1 MIDSRHAID
10 TQGTQSSG
18 TTFASVPLSAAVAA
32 PTRSQWLK
40 IAMAED
46 NVLPTDP
53 AIGPDGEDADRRR
66 VGPKRSEASTN
77 AVLVAAYAELAEHG
91 WRGFSVDRVAK
102 NAKAS
107 KQTIYRWWKSAAC
120 LCVDSVLGTLA
131 GKTSTLPAS
140 ADVRD
145 RLAAII
151 DPLLIAVRTGDGAHA
166 WRGALLAAA
175 DDGEAGEVFRAWF
188 TENVKI
194 PLRHILAE
202 QALKGTVRRD
212 WDIDLATELL
222 FGPIWHRLI
231 AMRGPVPEIY
241 RNRLVDT
248 LLRAIAPV

>member
-1 MIDSRHAID
+1 MTEQD
-10 TQGTQSSG
+10 
-18 TTFASVPLSAAVAA
+18 A
-32 PTRSQWLK
+32 PPPEG
-40 IAMAED
+40 A
-46 NVLPTDP
+46 DP
-53 AIGPDGEDADRRR
+53 AGLARRR
-66 VGPKRSEASTN
+66 GPPRRSEASTN
-77 AVLVAAYAELAEHG
+77 AVLEAAYVELSEHG

-120 LCVDSVLGTLA
+120 LAVDAGLGRF
-131 GKTSTLPAS
+131 GEGNPPATNGGAP

-145 RLAAII
+145 RIAALIE
-151 DPLLIAVRTGDGAHA
+151 PLLLAVRTGDGAHA

-175 DDGEAGEVFRAWF
+175 DDQEAGETFRSWF
-188 TENVKI
+188 SESVKI

-202 QALKGTVRRD
+202 QALKGGIRRD

-241 RNRLVDT
+241 SRRLVE
-248 LLRAIAPV
+248 